1 MGFRDSA
8 GHTEQARAGEGQ
20 GKKSALA
27 RPPRTE
33 GVSQLGPGAAGV
45 AGVPPLW
52 RKGAARPGGR
62 GWPGGAPREQPAS
75 AWAREVL
82 EQELRTAPV
91 PRGTPTGVFAG
102 GCPPGPHQAQP
113 QSQPNAPAPLPLILA
128 AGGVTTPPPEAG
140 SALTEAPGEHYLG
153 YLRTSCTPHLGRH
166 RSDHHGAE
174 RAVSPGAAHSPK
186 SSQLRD
192 TRRQEH
198 GGAALPPEPCLS
210 GPAPSSPGHPCV
222 PGCGREKAPRAAH
235 SFKAAGTRTC
245 RTDSPKRGSGN
256 ANSPP
261 SLPSSP

>member
-1 MGFRDSA
+1 M
-8 GHTEQARAGEGQ
+8 ARRG
-20 GKKSALA
+20 S
-27 RPPRTE
+27 PRAA
-33 GVSQLGPGAAGV
+33 SQCLGPGGAGARAEDSTSAPGHSHRGLCRRLP
-45 AGVPPLW
+45 AG
-52 RKGAARPGGR
+52 A
-62 GWPGGAPREQPAS
+62 
-75 AWAREVL
+75 
-82 EQELRTAPV
+82 T
-91 PRGTPTGVFAG
+91 
-102 GCPPGPHQAQP
+102 PGPATESTKCTCTPSPH
-113 QSQPNAPAPLPLILA
+113 S
-128 AGGVTTPPPEAG
+128 GSRGCHHPPPEAG

>member
-128 AGGVTTPPPEAG
+128 AGGVTTPPRGRQCSDGGPRRALSGVPEDE
-140 SALTEAPGEHYLG
+140 LHTPPREAPLRPPRSREGGESWSGTQPEVL
-153 YLRTSCTPHLGRH
+153 
-166 RSDHHGAE
+166 
-174 RAVSPGAAHSPK
+174 AA
-186 SSQLRD
+186 
-192 TRRQEH
+192 
-198 GGAALPPEPCLS
+198 
-210 GPAPSSPGHPCV
+210 
-222 PGCGREKAPRAAH
+222 
-235 SFKAAGTRTC
+235 
-245 RTDSPKRGSGN
+245 
-256 ANSPP
+256 
-261 SLPSSP
+261 